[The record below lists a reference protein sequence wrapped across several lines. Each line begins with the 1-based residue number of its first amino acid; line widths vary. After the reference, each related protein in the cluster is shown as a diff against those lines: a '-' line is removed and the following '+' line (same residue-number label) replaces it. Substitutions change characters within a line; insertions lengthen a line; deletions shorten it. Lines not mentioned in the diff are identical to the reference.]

1 MFGSSVPN
9 GVLTNF
15 SGSIIKGLGYSTFNA
30 ALLDCAGRSLQV
42 ISLLIAGLVATR
54 WANTR
59 LLMMTIGNIICVF
72 GTALMSF
79 LPFTHKYT
87 WPRLIGFWLVNCQSI
102 GFTIGLVMVSSNIGS
117 YSKRVVTSSCI
128 FVAYCVGN
136 IGQSGPYPL
145 TIADADGQSDL

>member
-15 SGSIIKGLGYSTFNA
+15 SGSIIKGLGYSTVNA

-54 WANTR
+54 WKNTR
-59 LLMMTIGNIICVF
+59 LLMMTVGNLLCVI

-87 WPRLIGFWLVNCQSI
+87 WPRLIGFWLVKW
-102 GFTIGLVMVSSNIGS
+102 V
-117 YSKRVVTSSCI
+117 
-128 FVAYCVGN
+128 
-136 IGQSGPYPL
+136 
-145 TIADADGQSDL
+145 DLIV

>member
-42 ISLLIAGLVATR
+42 ISLLIAGVVATR

-59 LLMMTIGNIICVF
+59 LLMMTVGNLLCVF

-79 LPFTHKYT
+79 LPFTKQYT
-87 WPRLIGFWLVNCQSI
+87 WARLIGFWLV
-102 GFTIGLVMVSSNIGS
+102 
-117 YSKRVVTSSCI
+117 K
-128 FVAYCVGN
+128 
-136 IGQSGPYPL
+136 
-145 TIADADGQSDL
+145 